1 MAGERTLLNR
11 IVILACLVVLGGA
24 AVKGTAAL
32 YVAQTAHAGSTYN
45 TGAVYDPSA
54 ITGTPLDNTENV
66 SWTDPGHNNGNGNG
80 FAILAYHQG
89 PTANVACSTNQAN
102 YTFVKGVASNVVV
115 PVSDNGVFAGSS
127 SSFYASYTC
136 YMVRTWDVP
145 GVAPASWTS
154 ATVPTWTS
162 QIAPAPANQYVTPN
176 GVSVGFFPVSV
187 TLGNNNGVPGA
198 GDTITIVY
206 NQATNAPN
214 LAGLNVC
221 FLKLTSTI
229 YIGQNVT
236 VTPCDVAGGS
246 SVGTLSGGTLSGPA
260 KDGVVAATYAWS
272 NGNKTLTVTL
282 GAVVSGAYSGADS
295 GPWTFT
301 ASQAP
306 EAGQPIVKSAD
317 ASIFPCNLN
326 HTVVE
331 GIPPGSLQTNVCLP
345 TTATTF

>member
-1 MAGERTLLNR
+1 MGTGRTLLNR
-11 IVILACLVVLGGA
+11 IVILACLVVLAGA

-32 YVAQTAHAGSTYN
+32 YLAKTAHAGSTYN

-54 ITGTPLDNTENV
+54 ITGAPLDNTEQV

-89 PTANVACSTNQAN
+89 PTANTACSTNQAD

-115 PVSDNGVFAGSS
+115 PVIDNGVFGGSNA
-127 SSFYASYTC
+127 SFYASYTC

-187 TLGNNNGVPGA
+187 TMANNNGTPA
-198 GDTITIVY
+198 SGDTITIVY

-214 LAGLNVC
+214 LTGLNVC
-221 FLKLTSTI
+221 FLKATGAI
-229 YIGQNVT
+229 YIGQNIAAII
-236 VTPCDVAGGS
+236 CDTTGGT
-246 SVGTLSGGTLSGPA
+246 SVGVLTGNAFSTK
-260 KDGVVAATYAWS
+260 KDAVVAATYAWS
-272 NGNKTLTVTL
+272 NANKTLTVTL
-282 GAVVSGAYSGADS
+282 GAVVAGTYPSGMSGTA
-295 GPWTFT
+295 TFT

-306 EAGQPIVKSAD
+306 EAGQAIVKSAD
-317 ASIFPCNLN
+317 GTIFPCNAN
-326 HTVVE
+326 HSVVE

-345 TTATTF
+345 TTATKL